1 MKKSLFVRLLR
12 PLAHFLMLLVVFF
25 FVYKLRL
32 ITDLIPWIQLPIP
45 QIHEQ
50 SMLIFALLASFGF
63 VMLGIFNKLYIIDKK
78 SQKSFMLLSKVW
90 WYWLIINTFV
100 IYFWTGLFWEFGPSR
115 FILLVS
121 AVLVLVIFV
130 LFDSLWFFLEKKYY
144 QKNKRK
150 ALVISTNIENHQ
162 SIIDELIQNSH
173 YDITVVNSN
182 DDHANNTIQ
191 RKEYASIFI
200 VGDVGKERLQNIF
213 DKIRFSDTRFY
224 HFSEGQFVQDVV
236 YKTEYVA
243 NMIAI
248 EYTHSTLDGWSLIFK
263 RIFDIVMS
271 VLWIIA
277 LSWLFLLVA
286 IIIKLD
292 SKWPVFFFQKRVGKW
307 WKEFLF
313 IKFRSMVPNA
323 ESLKKDL
330 LAKNERKGPLF
341 KIKNDPRITKF
352 WKFLRKSS
360 IDELPQLFCVLMGTM
375 SLVWPRP
382 HLPTEVE
389 KYEAREKR
397 LLSVNPW
404 ITGYAQVFGRD
415 SLSFAQEAKL
425 DLYYIQKWSVLMD
438 IYVILNTFLVVFKG
452 K

>member
-1 MKKSLFVRLLR
+1 M
-12 PLAHFLMLLVVFF
+12 
-25 FVYKLRL
+25 
-32 ITDLIPWIQLPIP
+32 
-45 QIHEQ
+45 
-50 SMLIFALLASFGF
+50 
-63 VMLGIFNKLYIIDKK
+63 
-78 SQKSFMLLSKVW
+78 
-90 WYWLIINTFV
+90 
-100 IYFWTGLFWEFGPSR
+100 FWEFGPSR

-150 ALVISTNIENHQ
+150 ALVISTNIESHQ

-182 DDHANNTIQ
+182 DNHANNAVH

-271 VLWIIA
+271 
-277 LSWLFLLVA
+277 
-286 IIIKLD
+286 
-292 SKWPVFFFQKRVGKW
+292 
-307 WKEFLF
+307 
-313 IKFRSMVPNA
+313 
-323 ESLKKDL
+323 
-330 LAKNERKGPLF
+330 
-341 KIKNDPRITKF
+341 
-352 WKFLRKSS
+352 
-360 IDELPQLFCVLMGTM
+360 
-375 SLVWPRP
+375 
-382 HLPTEVE
+382 
-389 KYEAREKR
+389 
-397 LLSVNPW
+397 
-404 ITGYAQVFGRD
+404 
-415 SLSFAQEAKL
+415 
-425 DLYYIQKWSVLMD
+425 
-438 IYVILNTFLVVFKG
+438 IL
-452 K
+452 